1 MRVLVTGGA
10 GFIGHHL
17 VRRLLADGD
26 EVRVIDD
33 LSTGYRWRIEPVLDR
48 ITYVQG
54 SILDP
59 SALDEAAAG
68 CDVILHEAAIPSVAR
83 SVLEPRATSA
93 VNVDGT
99 IEVMLAA
106 ARNGVRRLVFAGSSS
121 IYGIPESLPCR
132 ETQLPGPQSPYGAAK
147 IAGEHYINTLGA
159 LNGIETVILRY
170 FNVFGP
176 GQDPNSEYAAV
187 VPKFVTAA
195 LAGERPTINGD
206 GSVSRDFT
214 YVDNVVEANMLAA
227 RVPVSGPLTCNVACG
242 ARYSLLELLEAIGD
256 ALGQPIDPIFG
267 PPRAGDILHSQ
278 ADITRAHDTL
288 GYAMTVPFGEG
299 IARTVAWYRD
309 QASGHPP
316 IRDRRRPRDRRPGRT
331 AGRDAGA
338 GGTGEPPGPV
348 DPASD
353 AGVRTLAPVG
363 RPLGRDPDRRARSP
377 SRRSGSCASCSSPRR
392 SACRGTST
400 RC

>member
-106 ARNGVRRLVFAGSSS
+106 ARNGVRRLVFASSS
-121 IYGIPESLPCR
+121 AIYGIPESLPCR
-132 ETQLPGPQSPYGAAK
+132 ETELPGPQSPYGAAK

-206 GSVSRDFT
+206 GSVSRDFI

-227 RVPVSGPLTCNVACG
+227 RVPVSGPLTCNVASG
-242 ARYSLLELLEAIGD
+242 ARYSLLELLQAIGD
-256 ALGQPIDPIFG
+256 ALGQPVDPIFG

-278 ADITRAHDTL
+278 ADITRARDAL

-299 IARTVAWYRD
+299 IARTVAWYREE
-309 QASGHPP
+309 ASAAPADPRPP
-316 IRDRRRPRDRRPGRT
+316 
-331 AGRDAGA
+331 AAA
-338 GGTGEPPGPV
+338 
-348 DPASD
+348 
-353 AGVRTLAPVG
+353 
-363 RPLGRDPDRRARSP
+363 
-377 SRRSGSCASCSSPRR
+377 
-392 SACRGTST
+392 
-400 RC
+400 